1 MGEICIA
8 RMHSRFGLGFRLWVA
23 AAPTTPLDS
32 IMAQKQP
39 CPTCGIPIPPTA
51 SAFCTACGNPLPRQ
65 FLDERAAVLTRIAD
79 RQRDLIW
86 LVLVNILIQIGVW
99 VVPLPPWPF
108 MGWVILGVMALLFLG
123 NIVFIV
129 RLINAQGTHVVVQI
143 LVALLALAPLVNLL
157 VMLMANSQATA
168 TLRAAGIK
176 IGFLGATKRNVKMAV
191 SIGRCR
197 QCDYDLTGL
206 TAGRCPECGLIFNA
220 ASAAAVGAAPPKI
233 G

>member
-1 MGEICIA
+1 
-8 RMHSRFGLGFRLWVA
+8 
-23 AAPTTPLDS
+23 
-32 IMAQKQP
+32 MAQKQP

-99 VVPLPPWPF
+99 VLPIPSVPF
-108 MGWVILGVMALLFLG
+108 VGWIIFGVMVLLFLG
-123 NIVFIV
+123 NVVFIL
-129 RLINAQGTHVVVQI
+129 RLVHAQGTHIVVQI
-143 LVALLALAPLVNLL
+143 LLAILTLLPLVNLL

-168 TLRAAGIK
+168 TLRTAGIRV
-176 IGFLGATKRNVKMAV
+176 GFLGASKRDVKMAV

-220 ASAAAVGAAPPKI
+220 ASAAAAGAAPPKI